1 MMKRSVSRFLGMAL
15 TGCLAAAGLSL
26 LSASDVSAASY
37 PSEVLLGTFWE
48 SDNNTTDTV
57 YWSTDGVNFYELSE
71 AYTDATPNDPSTSW
85 IAGTPYNVSTLHDP
99 SIIYKDGYFYMLS
112 GFSQNN
118 RIIPM
123 IGSSKDLVH
132 WSYPNSGSRTNVG
145 VTATPAGSEKYGST
159 WDMVAPDFMVDDDGT
174 VWIVVSLG
182 YYASWHND
190 SSQNDIMQPY
200 LIKATGL
207 KPGADPASDPGAQPI
222 VSYSNAVPINLP
234 QYDSSHTVTNR
245 IDGSLYKEGN
255 YYYFSVKKDGVTN
268 EIWRTTNLS
277 LDAVQNETNWE
288 LVTDDAVTGFEG
300 PSLTKYNGTYY
311 MYTDK
316 LKDYPPENADGKAG
330 VYVSVASTAT
340 TGSLDSFTGWL
351 EKNQFKIVAHSADG
365 GTKECRHGTVITV
378 TDRNAVKTIWDLRAR
393 TRYNNTS
400 GTSNTP
406 ALASTGWY
414 NKESFKASYYGG
426 FLCNYWYEGNV
437 RQGLT
442 GRGKEIYDPGS
453 DAWYWLDSN
462 ADGKMAVS
470 KDVYQPYTIQGQ
482 DEIGKWVRYDEYGH
496 MIKGED
502 HRHIE
507 GTADNAEWGYWYF
520 DQTTGAMLYGLQTVT
535 TTNAGTGATQTKTVY
550 YDDTTGLLLKGYHTI
565 GDTLYFF
572 DPYTGEV
579 INGWYAD
586 PDTGVL
592 YWYEN
597 SARQGYNVNNP
608 DYRGKEIY
616 DPTTDAW
623 YWLDNV
629 QQGAVAKSKDVY
641 QESYAGRFADRGD
654 GTGKWVR
661 YDQWGKMIKGWDW
674 GALDNNGI
682 HQYFDEDT
690 GAMAKGDVWIGDEHW
705 SFDWNTGYGTRL
717 N

>member
-1 MMKRSVSRFLGMAL
+1 
-15 TGCLAAAGLSL
+15 
-26 LSASDVSAASY
+26 
-37 PSEVLLGTFWE
+37 
-48 SDNNTTDTV
+48 
-57 YWSTDGVNFYELSE
+57 
-71 AYTDATPNDPSTSW
+71 
-85 IAGTPYNVSTLHDP
+85 
-99 SIIYKDGYFYMLS
+99 
-112 GFSQNN
+112 
-118 RIIPM
+118 
-123 IGSSKDLVH
+123 
-132 WSYPNSGSRTNVG
+132 
-145 VTATPAGSEKYGST
+145 
-159 WDMVAPDFMVDDDGT
+159 
-174 VWIVVSLG
+174 
-182 YYASWHND
+182 
-190 SSQNDIMQPY
+190 
-200 LIKATGL
+200 
-207 KPGADPASDPGAQPI
+207 
-222 VSYSNAVPINLP
+222 
-234 QYDSSHTVTNR
+234 
-245 IDGSLYKEGN
+245 
-255 YYYFSVKKDGVTN
+255 
-268 EIWRTTNLS
+268 
-277 LDAVQNETNWE
+277 
-288 LVTDDAVTGFEG
+288 
-300 PSLTKYNGTYY
+300 
-311 MYTDK
+311 
-316 LKDYPPENADGKAG
+316 
-330 VYVSVASTAT
+330 
-340 TGSLDSFTGWL
+340 
-351 EKNQFKIVAHSADG
+351 
-365 GTKECRHGTVITV
+365 
-378 TDRNAVKTIWDLRAR
+378 
-393 TRYNNTS
+393 
-400 GTSNTP
+400 
-406 ALASTGWY
+406 
-414 NKESFKASYYGG
+414 
-426 FLCNYWYEGNV
+426 
-437 RQGLT
+437 
-442 GRGKEIYDPGS
+442 
-453 DAWYWLDSN
+453 
-462 ADGKMAVS
+462 MAVS

-482 DEIGKWVRYDEYGH
+482 DEIGKWVRYNEYGH

-535 TTNAGTGATQTKTVY
+535 TTNAGTGESQTKTVY

-641 QESYAGRFADRGD
+641 QESYAGRFADRED